1 MCTWAGSSIKDG
13 GAGVADERGKGN
25 IFQEPINDD
34 CASAA
39 DANVNDDNIN
49 NDDDTMIIMS

>member
-1 MCTWAGSSIKDG
+1 MEEQEET
-13 GAGVADERGKGN
+13 GVGDERGKGN

-34 CASAA
+34 CASAD

>member
-1 MCTWAGSSIKDG
+1 MEEQEQGT
-13 GAGVADERGKGN
+13 GVGDEREKGN